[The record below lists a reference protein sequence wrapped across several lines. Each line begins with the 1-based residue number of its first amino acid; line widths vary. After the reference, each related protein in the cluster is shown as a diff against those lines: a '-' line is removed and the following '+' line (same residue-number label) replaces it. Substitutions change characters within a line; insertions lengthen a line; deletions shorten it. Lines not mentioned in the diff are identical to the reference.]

1 MTQYNFESI
10 FAGKSDFLSNAKFSG
25 GLSLESS
32 AEVKEIYEKVYVR
45 DNRLSGQTDIDINN
59 GSLHNF
65 TAEASGNFSFNI
77 KGLQSIQPRRSIVVT
92 ILCNMG
98 SSAYVMTNPSTT
110 GFKIDGNAV
119 VVKWI
124 GSSPPP
130 SGFANSINS
139 YTFAII
145 KNSDISY
152 TVLGSL
158 SRFG

>member
-25 GLSLESS
+25 GLNLESS
-32 AEVKEIYEKVYVR
+32 AEVKEIYEKVHVS
-45 DNRLSGQTDIDINN
+45 DVRLSGQTDIDINN

-65 TAEASGNFSFNI
+65 TSEASGNFSFNI

-110 GFKIDGNAV
+110 GFKVDGNAV

-124 GSSPPP
+124 GSSPPS
-130 SGFANSINS
+130 SGFTNSINS

-145 KNSDISY
+145 KNSSTSY
-152 TVLGSL
+152 TVLGTL